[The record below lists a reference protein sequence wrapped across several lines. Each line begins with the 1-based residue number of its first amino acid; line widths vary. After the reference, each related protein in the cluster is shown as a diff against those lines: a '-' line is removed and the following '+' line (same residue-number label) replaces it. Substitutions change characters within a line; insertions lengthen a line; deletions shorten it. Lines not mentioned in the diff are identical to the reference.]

1 MFQIYTIPSI
11 LDVLYDP
18 KIKSQFKDYNAAVNQ
33 LFWVYMKCFFG
44 VLLMS
49 MEWISESDTETG
61 SWWCSGVG
69 GSVTCYR
76 YTVLWCLDG
85 QSFDDTLAGISGPLW

>member
-49 MEWISESDTETG
+49 ME
-61 SWWCSGVG
+61 
-69 GSVTCYR
+69 
-76 YTVLWCLDG
+76 
-85 QSFDDTLAGISGPLW
+85 